1 MSTMRGAAAL
11 PRGKTYR
18 ARRRITRAAS
28 SSLPGENWKIM
39 RTRHELFFDWAPISA
54 LSEQSLRSGFSHV
67 IGLCGLA
74 EKDEVVVENIAPSYR
89 VGRDDPAIVIAAQER
104 IASVFRDA
112 IAMHNRDMPEYRL
125 SLRRGSFDI
134 RFYLGRTRP
143 TDFRVPELD
152 C

>member
-1 MSTMRGAAAL
+1 
-11 PRGKTYR
+11 
-18 ARRRITRAAS
+18 
-28 SSLPGENWKIM
+28 M
-39 RTRHELFFDWAPISA
+39 RTRHELILDWVPISA
-54 LSEQSLRSGFSHV
+54 LSEQSLRTGFSHV

-74 EKDEVVVENIAPSYR
+74 DKDEVVVENIAPSYR
-89 VGRDDPAIVIAAQER
+89 VGRDDPAIVIVAQER

-112 IAMHNRDMPEYRL
+112 IAMHNRDMPEYRP

-143 TDFRVPELD
+143 TDFRVPALD